1 MESQFAQITQLF
13 GMMSGSLGWENHFQG
28 SSPRENA
35 HDSLLTVAEIGSQ
48 SGLRVSGH
56 LGGGGALVD
65 YSVPRVSSTVSPARM
80 ASSNMGEGCP
90 HDDGSSGQGHS
101 KGQHPGWEFETAGI
115 LETEGQVTFRTAM
128 TGHVFV

>member
-48 SGLRVSGH
+48 SGLSSDWDTQWAECDNGTFSVS
-56 LGGGGALVD
+56 
-65 YSVPRVSSTVSPARM
+65 VS
-80 ASSNMGEGCP
+80 
-90 HDDGSSGQGHS
+90 
-101 KGQHPGWEFETAGI
+101 
-115 LETEGQVTFRTAM
+115 VTFPK
-128 TGHVFV
+128 